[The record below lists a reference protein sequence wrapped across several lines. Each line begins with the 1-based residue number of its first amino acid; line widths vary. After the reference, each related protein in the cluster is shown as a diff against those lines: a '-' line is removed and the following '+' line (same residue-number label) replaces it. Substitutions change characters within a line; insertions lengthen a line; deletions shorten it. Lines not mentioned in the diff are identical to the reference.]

1 MRNNLNLNKG
11 TICVQGGYSPKSGEP
26 RILPIYQSTTYKYD
40 DPDELAALFNL
51 KAEGHMYSRISNP
64 TVAAFEEKINE
75 LEGGV
80 GALSV
85 ASGQSAV
92 VLSILNVCKNGDHI
106 VAASTL
112 YGGTFS
118 LFSTTLKRFGIN
130 VTFVDP
136 DSSEENILSC
146 FNDST
151 RAIFGETIG
160 NPGLN
165 ILDFE
170 KFSKV
175 AKKRG
180 VPFIVDNTLA
190 TPYLCNPLK
199 HGANIVIHSTTKY
212 IDGHATSIGG
222 IIVDGGNFNWEN
234 GKYTDFTESDSSY
247 HGIKYVE
254 TFQNAAYIVKARVQL
269 LRDLGPCTSPF
280 NAFLLNLGVETLHLR
295 MERHSYNA
303 LKLGEFLE
311 KHEKVN
317 WVKYPLLESH
327 DSYLLAKKYLPK
339 GASGILTFGVKG
351 GIDAGKQFIRNL
363 KLATLVV
370 HLGDA
375 RTTVIHPASTTHRQL
390 NEEEQLASGVT
401 SDLIR
406 ISVGIEDIEDI
417 IKDFDEALKKLD

>member
-1 MRNNLNLNKG
+1 MANNLNFNKG
-11 TICVQGGYSPKSGEP
+11 TICVQGGYNPKSGEA

-40 DPDELAALFNL
+40 DPDEVAALFDL

-80 GALSV
+80 GALSL

-92 VLSILNVCKNGDHI
+92 ALSILNVCKNGDHI

-118 LFSTTLKRFGIN
+118 LLSTTLKRFGIS
-130 VTFVDP
+130 VTFVNP
-136 DSSEENILSC
+136 DSSEEEI
-146 FNDST
+146 FNCCNDNT

-175 AKKRG
+175 AKKTG

-212 IDGHATSIGG
+212 IDGHATSLGG
-222 IIVDGGNFNWEN
+222 IIVDGGNLDWKN
-234 GKYTDFTESDSSY
+234 GKYPDFTEPDLSY
-247 HGIKYVE
+247 HGIKYAE

-280 NAFLLNLGVETLHLR
+280 NAFLLNLGAETLHLR

-317 WVKYPLLESH
+317 WVNYPLLESH

-351 GIDAGKQFIRNL
+351 GIEAGKQFIRNL

-390 NEEEQLASGVT
+390 SEEEQLSSGVT

>member
-1 MRNNLNLNKG
+1 MKNNFNKG
-11 TICVQGGYSPKSGEP
+11 TICVQGGYKPNSGEP

-40 DPDELAALFNL
+40 DPDEVAALFDL

-64 TVAAFEEKINE
+64 TVAAFEEKVNE

-80 GALSV
+80 GALAVS
-85 ASGQSAV
+85 SGQTATA
-92 VLSILNVCKNGDHI
+92 LSILNICKNGEHI

-118 LFSTTLKRFGIN
+118 LLSTTLKKFGIN
-130 VTFVDP
+130 VTFVNP
-136 DSSEENILSC
+136 DASEEEILTC
-146 FNDST
+146 FKDST

-170 KFSKV
+170 KFATV
-175 AKKRG
+175 AKKKE

-190 TPYLCNPLK
+190 TPYLCNPLE

-234 GKYTDFTESDSSY
+234 RKYPEFTEPDPSY

-254 TFQNAAYIVKARVQL
+254 TFKNAAYIVKARVQL
-269 LRDLGPCTSPF
+269 LRDFGACTSPF
-280 NAFLLNLGVETLHLR
+280 NAFLFNLGVETLHLR

-303 LKLGEFLE
+303 LKLGQYLE
-311 KHEKVN
+311 NHEKVS
-317 WVKYPLLESH
+317 WVSYPLLESH
-327 DSYLLAKKYLPK
+327 ASYNLAKKYLPK
-339 GASGILTFGVKG
+339 GASGILTFGIKG
-351 GIDAGKQFIRNL
+351 GVEGGKQFIRNL
-363 KLATLVV
+363 KLAALVV

-375 RTTVIHPASTTHRQL
+375 RTSVIHPASTTHRQL

-406 ISVGIEDIEDI
+406 VSVGIEDIEDI
-417 IKDFDEALKKLD
+417 IKDFNQALENLD